1 MNLTKVK
8 YFLNVGIWRMG
19 DDIGSKPLQWL
30 LDIVRKL
37 YLAIRFFIERG
48 HSDYATALSFSTML
62 AIVPVAAVVFAIARG
77 FGLDSLIEQWLR
89 DILESQPQVADT
101 IIGFA
106 KSYLNHAKNGVFIGV
121 GIVFMFYSVLSLVY
135 NVEHVFNEIWQV
147 KNRRSPL
154 RVITDYTALLFLI
167 PIGIIIMSG
176 LNIFIYGI
184 TGQLQS
190 FIVLGSL
197 AKFGIRLLPF
207 VMMSVIFIG
216 LFVFMPNTKVKLS
229 KAVVPGILAGV
240 VMQFLQFVYINSQM
254 FLSSY
259 NAIYGSFAA
268 LPLFMLW
275 MMISWYICLFCAEL
289 CYMNQNM
296 EYYELLIDTKDV
308 SHRTQMTMSM
318 MLMTLICERFA
329 QGKKPYTALELK
341 RITGI
346 PIRIVSDLLYR
357 LCAVNLINQNSGN
370 DYGSDATYQPAQD
383 IASISYE
390 KMTEK
395 LENYPRSSDVRLK
408 LQPERIISSE
418 KWERLR
424 QIRQSSSEQMD
435 ELHFH

>member
-1 MNLTKVK
+1 
-8 YFLNVGIWRMG
+8 
-19 DDIGSKPLQWL
+19 
-30 LDIVRKL
+30 
-37 YLAIRFFIERG
+37 
-48 HSDYATALSFSTML
+48 
-62 AIVPVAAVVFAIARG
+62 
-77 FGLDSLIEQWLR
+77 
-89 DILESQPQVADT
+89 
-101 IIGFA
+101 
-106 KSYLNHAKNGVFIGV
+106 
-121 GIVFMFYSVLSLVY
+121 
-135 NVEHVFNEIWQV
+135 
-147 KNRRSPL
+147 
-154 RVITDYTALLFLI
+154 
-167 PIGIIIMSG
+167 
-176 LNIFIYGI
+176 
-184 TGQLQS
+184 
-190 FIVLGSL
+190 
-197 AKFGIRLLPF
+197 
-207 VMMSVIFIG
+207 
-216 LFVFMPNTKVKLS
+216 
-229 KAVVPGILAGV
+229 
-240 VMQFLQFVYINSQM
+240 
-254 FLSSY
+254 
-259 NAIYGSFAA
+259 
-268 LPLFMLW
+268 
-275 MMISWYICLFCAEL
+275 
-289 CYMNQNM
+289 MNQNM